1 MYTQFKKYMYKNDRI
16 TRRYSEAFKLK
27 ILDELST
34 GKYTKRQ
41 LGKLYGINPSTI
53 NEWIKKYE
61 RKDLMNTRVTVKTK
75 DEISRIKELQKEIK
89 VLKEL
94 LLKKDLEGLVSDA
107 YLEVA
112 AEKLGYKNILELK
125 KKLNIKH

>member
-1 MYTQFKKYMYKNDRI
+1 MYKNNK
-16 TRRYSEAFKLK
+16 TVRRYSEAFKLK
-27 ILDELST
+27 ILDELSK
-34 GKYTKRQ
+34 GDYSKRQ
-41 LGKLYGINPSTI
+41 LGRIYGMNASTI

-61 RKDLMNTRVTVKTK
+61 RKDLMNKQVTVKTK
-75 DEISRIKELQKEIK
+75 DEISRVKELQKEIK
-89 VLKEL
+89 TLKEL

-112 AEKLGYKNILELK
+112 AEKLGYKDVYELK

>member
-1 MYTQFKKYMYKNDRI
+1 MYKNNKI
-16 TRRYSEAFKLK
+16 VRRYSEPFKLK
-27 ILDELST
+27 ILDELSK
-34 GKYTKRQ
+34 GNYTKRQ
-41 LGKLYGINPSTI
+41 LGRIYGINPSTI

-61 RKDLMNTRVTVKTK
+61 RKDLMNKRITVKTK

-89 VLKEL
+89 TLKDL

-112 AEKLGYKNILELK
+112 AEKLGYKDVYELK

>member
-1 MYTQFKKYMYKNDRI
+1 MYKNNK
-16 TRRYSEAFKLK
+16 TVRRYSEPFKLK
-27 ILDELST
+27 ILDELSK
-34 GKYTKRQ
+34 GNYSKRQ
-41 LGKLYGINPSTI
+41 LGRIYGINPSTI

-89 VLKEL
+89 TLKEL

-112 AEKLGYKNILELK
+112 TEKLGYKDVYELK

>member
-1 MYTQFKKYMYKNDRI
+1 MYKNDRI
-16 TRRYSEAFKLK
+16 TRRYSEPFKLK
-27 ILDELST
+27 ILAELST

-61 RKDLMNTRVTVKTK
+61 RKDLMNTRVMIETK
-75 DEISRIKELQKEIK
+75 DEISRIKALQKEIK
-89 VLKEL
+89 QLKKL
-94 LLKKDLEGLVSDA
+94 LLKKDLNTMVEES

-112 AEKLGYKNILELK
+112 AEKLGYKTVQELK
-125 KKLNIKH
+125 KKLNIKP

>member
-1 MYTQFKKYMYKNDRI
+1 MYKNDK
-16 TRRYSEAFKLK
+16 TVRRYSEAFKLK
-27 ILDELST
+27 ILDELSK
-34 GKYTKRQ
+34 GDYSKRQ
-41 LGKLYGINPSTI
+41 LGRIYGMNASTI

-61 RKDLMNTRVTVKTK
+61 RKDLMNKQVTVKTK
-75 DEISRIKELQKEIK
+75 DEISRVKELQKEIK
-89 VLKEL
+89 ILKEL

-112 AEKLGYKNILELK
+112 AEKLGYKDVYELK

>member
-1 MYTQFKKYMYKNDRI
+1 MYKNNKI
-16 TRRYSEAFKLK
+16 VRRYSEPFKLK
-27 ILDELST
+27 ILDELSK
-34 GKYTKRQ
+34 GNYSKRQ
-41 LGKLYGINPSTI
+41 LGRIYGINPSTI

-61 RKDLMNTRVTVKTK
+61 RKDLMNKRVTVKTK

-89 VLKEL
+89 TLKDL

-112 AEKLGYKNILELK
+112 AEKLGYKDVYELK

>member
-1 MYTQFKKYMYKNDRI
+1 MYMYKNNK
-16 TRRYSEAFKLK
+16 TVRRYSEAFKLK
-27 ILDELST
+27 ILDELSK
-34 GKYTKRQ
+34 GDYSKRQ
-41 LGKLYGINPSTI
+41 LGRIYGMNASTI

-61 RKDLMNTRVTVKTK
+61 RKDLMNKQVTVKTK
-75 DEISRIKELQKEIK
+75 DEISRVKELQKEIK
-89 VLKEL
+89 TLKEL

-112 AEKLGYKNILELK
+112 AEKLGYKDVYELK

>member
-1 MYTQFKKYMYKNDRI
+1 MYKNNKI
-16 TRRYSEAFKLK
+16 VRRYSEPFKLK
-27 ILDELST
+27 ILDELSK
-34 GKYTKRQ
+34 GNYTKRQ
-41 LGKLYGINPSTI
+41 LGRIYGINPSTI

-61 RKDLMNTRVTVKTK
+61 RKDLMNKRVTVKTK

-89 VLKEL
+89 TLKDL

-112 AEKLGYKNILELK
+112 AEKLGYKDVYELK